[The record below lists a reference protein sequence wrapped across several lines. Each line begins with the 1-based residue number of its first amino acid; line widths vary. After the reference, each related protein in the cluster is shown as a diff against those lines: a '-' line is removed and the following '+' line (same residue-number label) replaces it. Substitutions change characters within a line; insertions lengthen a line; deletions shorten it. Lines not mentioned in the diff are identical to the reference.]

1 MKKLHNIML
10 ASILCVGMHSALAE
24 TGETSTVVDTGG
36 GATQE
41 LDATDATLQALV
53 EQIALLSVK
62 ERKDLFQKVREM
74 LNNSHESER
83 KGASKDKRGHVLK
96 KVGSK
101 HDCNKREGNKED
113 IPWAFLKDQKVQ
125 KYILHLFDQYHSKQH
140 DALPH

>member
-1 MKKLHNIML
+1 MAQNKYEVTVKKLHNIML

-74 LNNSHESER
+74 CVPNFLLFWNFEILQI
-83 KGASKDKRGHVLK
+83 SKL
-96 KVGSK
+96 
-101 HDCNKREGNKED
+101 
-113 IPWAFLKDQKVQ
+113 
-125 KYILHLFDQYHSKQH
+125 
-140 DALPH
+140 